1 MAAKLPPLELL
12 KANHSF
18 PGPYTFKLI
27 AESKADLVT
36 NLILELKEVLE
47 WAHDPKHSTRETAG
61 GKHIAVT
68 LELVMRKAE
77 EVHIVYQILEKVDGV
92 ILIL

>member
-1 MAAKLPPLELL
+1 MANLPPIDLL

-18 PGPYTFKLI
+18 PGPYTFKII
-27 AESKADLVT
+27 AQSKQDLVMH
-36 NLILELKEVLE
+36 LIQELKTKLQWES
-47 WAHDPKHSTRETAG
+47 DPKHSIRETAG
-61 GKHIAVT
+61 GRHIAIT

-77 EVHIVYQILEKVDGV
+77 EVHTVYGILEKVEGV